1 MCIQKKTL
9 LPADKSGTCGEIG
22 SNGKLTAVVS
32 YSLILTH
39 SFSMKHERIL
49 TGAFEVNTAILT
61 LPRLFVGTFHGA
73 TWHLWTS
80 VGRSS
85 FLFRFLL
92 WVKDLLFYRLH
103 RKKLKF
109 VWYAIRSFIPEAYI
123 TCEACIM
130 PSGISPATAGSGYHW
145 KNHFCLPTRVV
156 FRMAPRRG
164 VEPLFSPWEGDVLG
178 H

>member
-1 MCIQKKTL
+1 MQSKKPL

-92 WVKDLLFYRLH
+92 WVKDLLCYRLH

-130 PSGISPATAGSGYHW
+130 PSGISPATAGRGYQW
-145 KNHFCLPTRVV
+145 KNHFCLSLTVIRK
-156 FRMAPRRG
+156 
-164 VEPLFSPWEGDVLG
+164 
-178 H
+178 